1 MVITAGKSRGL
12 ISFHAPILGYEFDS
26 DFILG
31 EVPPVITTSTCFML
45 TMMAVSSE
53 SQCQTLTTNCE
64 HMFPKKRI

>member
-31 EVPPVITTSTCFML
+31 DVGEMRCTRSLKYP
-45 TMMAVSSE
+45 
-53 SQCQTLTTNCE
+53 
-64 HMFPKKRI
+64 